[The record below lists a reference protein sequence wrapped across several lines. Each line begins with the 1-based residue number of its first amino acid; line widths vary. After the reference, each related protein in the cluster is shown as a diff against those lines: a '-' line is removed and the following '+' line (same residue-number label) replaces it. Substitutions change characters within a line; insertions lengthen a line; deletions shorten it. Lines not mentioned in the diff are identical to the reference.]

1 MANTSTPTSTN
12 RHSCGDMTLYIIGF
26 DNMVTASTYASGI
39 PGVLGCWLTTYAGAT
54 TGEAGL
60 LATANYTNSDT
71 GATFTLLPVTNATTG
86 TLFALSV
93 G

>member
-1 MANTSTPTSTN
+1 MANTSSPTKTA
-12 RHSCGDMTLYIIGF
+12 RHSCGDMTLYIIDF

-39 PGVLGCWLTTYAGAT
+39 PGVLGCWLTPYAGST

-60 LATANYTNSDT
+60 LSTAHFTNSDT

-86 TLFALSV
+86 TLFALSL